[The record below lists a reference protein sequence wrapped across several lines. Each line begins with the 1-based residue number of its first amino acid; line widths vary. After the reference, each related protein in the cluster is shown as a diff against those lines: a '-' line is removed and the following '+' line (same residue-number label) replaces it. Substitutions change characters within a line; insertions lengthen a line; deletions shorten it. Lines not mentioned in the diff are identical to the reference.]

1 MITIRISADG
11 TRTVEDDGIS
21 HVPDVITAVQGRLA
35 LLQAGLLD
43 SVESSISGASREVQI
58 FWEFA
63 TEWHREHAV
72 LIALGESLHLTS
84 AQVDGLFRLAKGL

>member
-43 SVESSISGASREVQI
+43 SVESSISVASREVQV

-63 TEWHREHAV
+63 TEWHRGNAV
-72 LIALGESLHLTS
+72 LIALGQSLHLNDS
-84 AQVDGLFRLAKGL
+84 QVDDLFRRAKGL